1 MDGVKITN
9 QERGNEVGDRRRYA
23 HNYGEPTVDA
33 PVLLLLPIGQV
44 AFQLDENTDMC
55 HMVSHD
61 NDHHSAAP

>member
-1 MDGVKITN
+1 
-9 QERGNEVGDRRRYA
+9 
-23 HNYGEPTVDA
+23 
-33 PVLLLLPIGQV
+33 V